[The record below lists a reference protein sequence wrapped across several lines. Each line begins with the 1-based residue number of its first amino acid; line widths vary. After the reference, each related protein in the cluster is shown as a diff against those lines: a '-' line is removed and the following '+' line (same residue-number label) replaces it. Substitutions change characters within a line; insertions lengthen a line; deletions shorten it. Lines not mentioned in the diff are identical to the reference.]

1 MGEFPN
7 KETQFKEG
15 HEKLG
20 GRKKGTANYKTL
32 IERVFNEEIKDDG
45 GDLVVKGLLAVKAMF
60 DKAEAGDVSALLALS
75 NRMDGQPKATVEN
88 TSPKVLQIIRAD
100 KREERA
106 GLSAWDQKPPS
117 VALFRVRYSDHR
129 K

>member
-20 GRKKGTANYKTL
+20 GRKKGTPNFKTL
-32 IERVFNEEIKDDG
+32 IEMVFNKEIKDSN
-45 GDLVVKGLLAVKAMF
+45 GDVVVKGLLAVKAMF
-60 DKAEAGDVSALLALS
+60 DKAEKGDVSAFLALS

-88 TSPKVLQIIRAD
+88 TDHRVVNIIRP
-100 KREERA
+100 E
-106 GLSAWDQKPPS
+106 P
-117 VALFRVRYSDHR
+117 R
-129 K
+129 KKK

>member
-20 GRKKGTANYKTL
+20 GRQKGTTNYKTL
-32 IERVFNEEIKDDG
+32 IERVFNQEIKDDG
-45 GDLVVKGLLAVKAMF
+45 GNLVVKGLLIVKAMF
-60 DKAEAGDVSALLALS
+60 DKAEKGDVSAFLALS

-88 TSPKVLQIIRAD
+88 TDHRVVNIIRPGPR
-100 KREERA
+100 KRKTKSKA
-106 GLSAWDQKPPS
+106 
-117 VALFRVRYSDHR
+117 
-129 K
+129 

>member
-20 GRKKGTANYKTL
+20 GRKKGTSNFKTL

-45 GDLVVKGLLAVKAMF
+45 GNLVVKGLLSVKAMF
-60 DKAEAGDVSALLALS
+60 DKAQCGDVSAFLALY

-88 TSPKVLQIIRAD
+88 TNHRVVVINRPELR
-100 KREERA
+100 KR
-106 GLSAWDQKPPS
+106 KT
-117 VALFRVRYSDHR
+117 